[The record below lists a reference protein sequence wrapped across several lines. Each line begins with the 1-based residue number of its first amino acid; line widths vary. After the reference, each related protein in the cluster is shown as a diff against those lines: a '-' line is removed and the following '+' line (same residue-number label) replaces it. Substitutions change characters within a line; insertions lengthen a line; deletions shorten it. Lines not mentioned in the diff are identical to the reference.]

1 MSERIDDSVK
11 RRETAR
17 LAFGPVPSRRLGRSI
32 GINHIPPKAC
42 TYSCVYCQ
50 LGRTDRMRTERAR
63 FYGADEVIRAVEERI
78 RRAEAAGESVD
89 ALTFVPDGEPTLDAD
104 LGAMIAAVGGLGPR
118 VAVITN
124 ASLMGDPD
132 VRADVAAADWVSVKV
147 DAVTEAT
154 WRRIDRP
161 AGGLRLDRILEGI
174 LRFSEAFE
182 GSLVTETML
191 VAGRNDGSEDVGTVA
206 AFLSDV
212 KPSVAYISAPTRP
225 PAEASERAPAPATM
239 VRAFD
244 QISRRVERA
253 EYLVAYEG
261 NQFAWSG
268 GAEEELLGTTAVHP
282 MREDAVRVLLRHAG
296 ADWSVVQ
303 RLIDDEL
310 VLELVHEG
318 HRYLVRNLPGR
329 AAHRSGSEAHG

>member
-1 MSERIDDSVK
+1 
-11 RRETAR
+11 
-17 LAFGPVPSRRLGRSI
+17 
-32 GINHIPPKAC
+32 
-42 TYSCVYCQ
+42 
-50 LGRTDRMRTERAR
+50 MRTERAR
-63 FYGADEVIRAVEERI
+63 FYGVDPVLRAVEERA
-78 RRAEAAGESVD
+78 RCAEASGESAD
-89 ALTFVPDGEPTLDAD
+89 ALTFVPDGEPTLDVD
-104 LGAMIAAVGGLGPR
+104 LGAMIAAVGRLGPR

-124 ASLMGDPD
+124 ASLMGDPG
-132 VRADVAAADWVSVKV
+132 VRADLAAADWVSVKV

-161 AGGLRLDRILEGI
+161 AGRLRLDRILQGI

-182 GSLVTETML
+182 GMLVTETML
-191 VAGRNDGSEDVGTVA
+191 VAGCNDGSEDLDAVA

-225 PAEASERAPAPATM
+225 PAEASVRAPGPATM

-244 QISRRVERA
+244 QFTRHVAHA

-261 NQFAWSG
+261 DQFAWAG

-282 MREDAVRVLLRHAG
+282 MREDAVRALLRNAG
-296 ADWSVVQ
+296 ADWSVVE
-303 RLIDDEL
+303 RLIDDGL
-310 VLELVHEG
+310 VLELVHAG

-329 AAHRSGSEAHG
+329 GVRRSGSDARS